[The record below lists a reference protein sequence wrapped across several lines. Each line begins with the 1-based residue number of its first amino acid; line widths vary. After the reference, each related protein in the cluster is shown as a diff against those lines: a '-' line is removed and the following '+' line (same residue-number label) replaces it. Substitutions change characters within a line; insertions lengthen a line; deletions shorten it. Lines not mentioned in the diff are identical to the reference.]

1 MAKGTIAKVMK
12 FQLTYLDGSGDF
24 HEMQEYVWQ
33 LQKQTHEIL
42 NKTIQMSYHWD
53 YQNSKAQKET
63 GQFLDILK
71 ETGYKRLDG
80 YIYDSIKDAYE
91 NMSAQNLNATI
102 QKAWK
107 KYNNSKKEIFRGA
120 MSVPSFRS
128 NQPLVIKKDGV
139 KLEQTASLNTVEL
152 ALFSKAFKK
161 EHSLS
166 SNVRFSVLLNDNTQR
181 SIFNNLIDGVYGLGE
196 CQLIYEKR
204 KWFLLLTYRFDPVKR
219 PLDPNKIL
227 GVDLGECVAVYAS
240 VFQEFGA
247 LRLDGGE
254 VSAFAKKMEARVRSM
269 QRQAA
274 NCGEGRIGHGT
285 KTRVSAVYQQKDK
298 IANFRDT
305 INHRYSKAIIDFALK
320 HQCGV
325 IQMEDLSG
333 IKSGTDFPK
342 FLRHWTYYDL
352 QSKIEAKAK
361 ENGIAVVKI
370 KPEYTSQRCSR
381 CGNIDPDNRKTQA
394 DFRCTSCGFH
404 ANADYNAS
412 QNIAIKNISEI
423 ISESIGARLRKP

>member
-1 MAKGTIAKVMK
+1 
-12 FQLTYLDGSGDF
+12 
-24 HEMQEYVWQ
+24 MQVFFR
-33 LQKQTHEIL
+33 
-42 NKTIQMSYHWD
+42 
-53 YQNSKAQKET
+53 NS
-63 GQFLDILK
+63 
-71 ETGYKRLDG
+71 
-80 YIYDSIKDAYE
+80 
-91 NMSAQNLNATI
+91 
-102 QKAWK
+102 
-107 KYNNSKKEIFRGA
+107 
-120 MSVPSFRS
+120 
-128 NQPLVIKKDGV
+128 
-139 KLEQTASLNTVEL
+139 
-152 ALFSKAFKK
+152 
-161 EHSLS
+161 
-166 SNVRFSVLLNDNTQR
+166 
-181 SIFNNLIDGVYGLGE
+181 
-196 CQLIYEKR
+196 
-204 KWFLLLTYRFDPVKR
+204 
-219 PLDPNKIL
+219 
-227 GVDLGECVAVYAS
+227 
-240 VFQEFGA
+240 
-247 LRLDGGE
+247 
-254 VSAFAKKMEARVRSM
+254 
-269 QRQAA
+269 A

-305 INHRYSKAIIDFALK
+305 INHRYSKAVIDFALK

-333 IKSGTDFPK
+333 IKTDTDFPK

-423 ISESIGARLRKP
+423 ISESIGAEAIKLQKCSHLIRGDFPSQNRESNRQSSLCKAGNTLEKVKMHIVIRA